1 MKRRSNKNGPD
12 QAWLDWH
19 EAYLPRRPTVRHRQ
33 VKKVDH
39 YCLSVD
45 AMAQTMSVR
54 EV

>member
-1 MKRRSNKNGPD
+1 MAKSGRLLGMAR
-12 QAWLDWH
+12 LH
-19 EAYLPRRPTVRHRQ
+19 ETYLPRRPIVRHRQ

-45 AMAQTMSVR
+45 AMTQTMSVR